1 MRILFLLLVALFI
14 SPTFAQVD
22 ERNICYIN
30 DSDHS
35 FGDWKPTIPKEC
47 EVGDILHIQFSNNKQ
62 EKNTPRLAS
71 EFCDYEKQI
80 KIEHQYLSCVL
91 KTKTP
96 RKKKKSRQPF

>member
-1 MRILFLLLVALFI
+1 MRILFLLLVTLFI
-14 SPTFAQVD
+14 SPTFAQA
-22 ERNICYIN
+22 EEICYI
-30 DSDHS
+30 
-35 FGDWKPTIPKEC
+35 FVLPKTLTFEAIIPEEC